1 MSPEKKQ
8 PKHGGARQGAGRK
21 KAPPPPA
28 VLDGRS
34 AAAKSTAGR
43 ILEKSRSEQLWL
55 SMIGIECERL
65 GIDPESGERVTGVKP
80 GGINEGD
87 YKGNYSVIP
96 LSQMLRYLED
106 RYHGRPVDT
115 VNHVHDKPL
124 DVNVSFADVVR
135 GVRLRKQAY
144 EQSRSH

>member
-1 MSPEKKQ
+1 MTDKGQAKR
-8 PKHGGARQGAGRK
+8 GGCRKGAGRK
-21 KAPPPPA
+21 KAPPAPA

-34 AAAKSTAGR
+34 AAAKTTAGR
-43 ILEKSRSEQLWL
+43 ILEKSRSEKLWL
-55 SMIGIECERL
+55 SMIGIECDRL
-65 GIDPESGERVTGVKP
+65 GIDPGTGERIAAVKP

-124 DVNVSFADVVR
+124 DVNVSFAEVVR

-144 EQSRSH
+144 EQSRRS